1 MAVTVPAPIPRHLL
15 TYVVGAVAAIAL
27 VVSVLVGMA
36 VADSDSGPATGS
48 TPTAAQDSTST
59 RFSEG
64 SPDAIEHRSVNDP
77 ARYGS
82 PDAAEEWNR

>member
-1 MAVTVPAPIPRHLL
+1 MAVTVPAPNPRHLL

-27 VVSVLVGMA
+27 VVALLVGMD
-36 VADSDSGPATGS
+36 VADSDSGPKTGT
-48 TPTAAQDSTST
+48 TPTATDESTST

-64 SPDAIEHRSVNDP
+64 SPDAIEHRSASDP